1 MLWSYPVGLM
11 TAELS
16 TAFPRDGGFVLWVE
30 AAYGKRA
37 AFHIGWWA
45 WASSAIDT
53 ALYPVMFASFLQG
66 TMGANFSPMFIGIV
80 RFIFAAVVTLIN
92 LLGVDAVGRFSIGF
106 GVVVLAPVVLLIAV
120 CIPNIKPS
128 NWLKPTPKTDLVA
141 WVNLA
146 LWNLNGW
153 DAGATI
159 GDQVQDPV
167 STIPKALAFAMILVI
182 VPYVVTI
189 LAATGVDANFGSYH
203 NGQFNEIAEQQGG
216 AILGGLFACAS
227 VASAMG
233 MYVSDVTTSSYMMS
247 GMAVDGVLPSIFARR
262 FPPHFDSPVIPIL
275 LVFTIVNVLLFLPFS
290 RILEADNFLYS
301 LQVCQA
307 LFSAPLCPV
316 HISVPNSG
324 AMAQDL
330 WTDPSS
336 LHQLLTEIAAFL
348 QLRVIKPDL
357 PRPFRVN
364 LSTPW

>member
-1 MLWSYPVGLM
+1 MM

-53 ALYPVMFASFLQG
+53 ALYPVMFSSFLQG
-66 TMGANFSPMFIGIV
+66 TMGTTFSPMALGIV
-80 RFIFAAVVTLIN
+80 RFLFASAVTLIN
-92 LLGVDAVGRFSIGF
+92 LCGVEIVGKFSIGF
-106 GVVVLAPVVLLIAV
+106 GVAVLAPVVLLIAV
-120 CIPNIKPS
+120 CIPNMNPS

-167 STIPKALAFAMILVI
+167 KTIPRALATAMFLVI
-182 VPYVVTI
+182 VPYALTI

-216 AILGGLFACAS
+216 AFLGGLFAMAS

-262 FPPHFDSPVIPIL
+262 FPPYFNSPVIPIL
-275 LVFTIVNVLLFLPFS
+275 IVFAIVNVLLFFPFS

-301 LQVCQA
+301 LQVTQTS
-307 LFSAPLCPV
+307 LFFSLHLPPYPLLHPS
-316 HISVPNSG
+316 ISVCWPPSFSPS
-324 AMAQDL
+324 L
-330 WTDPSS
+330 SISLPSS
-336 LHQLLTEIAAFL
+336 LS
-348 QLRVIKPDL
+348 L
-357 PRPFRVN
+357 P
-364 LSTPW
+364 